1 MEDVYK
7 TIETPA
13 EGLYKEKGSKFI
25 ALAYPVRTEEA
36 VKEIV
41 GEIKVRYYDARHHC
55 YAYRLGADKK
65 KFRANDDGEPSSTAG
80 KPILGQILSYDLTDI
95 LIVVVRYFGGIKLG
109 VSGLINAYRAAA
121 ADAIGHARIVE
132 KTDDE
137 VFRIK
142 FDYTVMNEVMR
153 VVKEEE
159 PEVMSR
165 DFSMECRM
173 TLSIRKQNASRLS
186 SRLQQIESLS
196 FEN

>member
-13 EGLYKEKGSKFI
+13 EGLYKEKGSIFI

-165 DFSMECRM
+165 DFSMECPM